1 MSRSPTGATRV
12 AAVIGDPVRHSL
24 SPVLHNAAF
33 RAADL
38 DWVYVALPVPSG
50 GAASAIAA
58 MRTLGIAGLS
68 VTMPHKTDVVGAV
81 DDASATV
88 RALGAANTIV
98 RRVDGSLCAHST
110 DGDGC
115 IDALGDEGIDVSGKR
130 CMVVGAGGAGRS
142 VVLALAG
149 AGASAIVIVNRDA
162 QRSAAAVA
170 LGGPQA
176 RRGTANEVDTCDI
189 VINATPLGMGDDR
202 RLPIDPARLGAGQ
215 VVNDLIYHPLV
226 TPLLA
231 AAAGRGAQVVGG
243 VGMLLHQ
250 AARQFTLW
258 TGVDAP
264 VAAMRTALA
273 AELEV
278 RSR

>member
-1 MSRSPTGATRV
+1 MSRSPTGTTRV

-33 RAADL
+33 QAADL
-38 DWVYVALPVPSG
+38 DGVYVALPVASG
-50 GAASAIAA
+50 DAGSAVAA

-68 VTMPHKTDVVGAV
+68 VTMPHKTGVVGAV
-81 DDASATV
+81 DDASVTV
-88 RALGAANTIV
+88 RTLGAANTIV
-98 RRVDGSLCAHST
+98 RRFDGSLCAHST

-115 IDALGDEGIDVSGKR
+115 IDALAAEGVDVFGKR

-149 AGASAIVIVNRDA
+149 AGATAIVIVNRDA
-162 QRSAAAVA
+162 GRAAAAVA
-170 LGGPQA
+170 LGGPHA
-176 RRGTANEVDTCDI
+176 RRGTADEVDACDI
-189 VINATPLGMGDDR
+189 VINATPIGMGDDR
-202 RLPIDPARLGAGQ
+202 QLPIDPARLGAGQ
-215 VVNDLIYHPLV
+215 VVNDLVYHPLV

-231 AAAGRGAQVVGG
+231 AAAGRGAHAVGG
-243 VGMLLHQ
+243 LGMLLHQ

-258 TGVDAP
+258 TGVEAP

-278 RSR
+278 RGR